1 MNQKFLIR
9 TIAAKL
15 LEMLYLQ
22 SDSYLKATISPY
34 EIIDEYFDELTIQ
47 KAGRYLSQKKLVET
61 DEMPSK
67 TWTATIT
74 FQGIDWLEDW
84 NDSNN

>member
-34 EIIDEYFDELTIQ
+34 KIIDKDFDELTIK

-61 DEMPSK
+61 DEMLSK

-84 NDSNN
+84 NNSNN

>member
-34 EIIDEYFDELTIQ
+34 EIINEDFDELTIQ

-61 DEMPSK
+61 NEMLSK

-74 FQGIDWLEDW
+74 FQGIDWLENW